1 MRRGSV
7 QHVHSCAPRSR
18 KRFPP
23 FFPPGGPRRVSNGSP
38 RRPMRRI
45 GSSTESGFVEWQSPW
60 KVAGDPHVA
69 RPESPASCQ
78 PGTAFP
84 RHSHF
89 RRLAKTMS
97 GNDAS
102 GVTWCASAGGRL
114 SEPGSVTCG
123 RSSPLVPPCVLRY
136 RRDGGVAP
144 SVRASPPGRQDRGPR
159 GQTDR
164 VAASRSRCL
173 TSEGTAGW

>member
-18 KRFPP
+18 KRLPP

-89 RRLAKTMS
+89 RRLAKTKS
-97 GNDAS
+97 GNDAP
-102 GVTWCASAGGRL
+102 GVTWYASAGGRL

-123 RSSPLVPPCVLRY
+123 RSSPLVPPACSGIAVMAAWLRPCGH
-136 RRDGGVAP
+136 RPPAARTEAPGGRP
-144 SVRASPPGRQDRGPR
+144 
-159 GQTDR
+159 T
-164 VAASRSRCL
+164 ASRRAAR
-173 TSEGTAGW
+173 GV

>member
-1 MRRGSV
+1 
-7 QHVHSCAPRSR
+7 
-18 KRFPP
+18 
-23 FFPPGGPRRVSNGSP
+23 
-38 RRPMRRI
+38 MRRI

-60 KVAGDPHVA
+60 KVAGGPHVA

-89 RRLAKTMS
+89 RRLAKNQERKRRARCDVVRFRRWATLRTRVS
-97 GNDAS
+97 HL
-102 GVTWCASAGGRL
+102 W
-114 SEPGSVTCG
+114 PFQ
-123 RSSPLVPPCVLRY
+123 SPCPPCVLRY

-144 SVRASPPGRQDRGPR
+144 SVRASPPGRQGRGPR
-159 GQTDR
+159 GQSDR

-173 TSEGTAGW
+173 ASEGTAGW